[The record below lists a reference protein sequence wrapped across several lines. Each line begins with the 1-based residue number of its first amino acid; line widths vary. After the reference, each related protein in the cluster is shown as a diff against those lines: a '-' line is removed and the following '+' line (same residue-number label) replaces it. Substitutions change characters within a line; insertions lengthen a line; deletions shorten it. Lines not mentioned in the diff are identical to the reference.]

1 MAEEKQWR
9 SDTVCSKICW
19 GMKYV

>member
-19 GMKYV
+19 GIKYV